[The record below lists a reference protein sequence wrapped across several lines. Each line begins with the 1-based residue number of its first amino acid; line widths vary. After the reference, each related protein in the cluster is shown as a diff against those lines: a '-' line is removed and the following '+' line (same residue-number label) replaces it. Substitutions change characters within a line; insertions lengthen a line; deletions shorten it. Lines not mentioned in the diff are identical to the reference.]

1 MVEKQVNK
9 KIRDS
14 DVQVIRGNID
24 RLKEELRNLRNA
36 KASSGSASKLAKIKG
51 VRKNI
56 ARNLTILNEKERKTV
71 AGSLHKGSSK
81 RAQFLRTKL
90 TRSFRRQLT
99 THQKSK
105 QIAKI
110 QKKATNFPTRKYGLR
125 A

>member
-1 MVEKQVNK
+1 MVEKQINK

-24 RLKEELRNLRNA
+24 KLKEELRNLRNA

-56 ARNLTILNEKERKTV
+56 ARNLTILNQKERATA
-71 AGSLHKGSSK
+71 AGKLHKGSNK
-81 RAQFLRTKL
+81 RALFLRTKL
-90 TRSFRRQLT
+90 TRAFRRQLT
-99 THQKSK
+99 KQQKSK
-105 QIAKI
+105 QIVKL
-110 QKKATNFPTRKYGLR
+110 QKRATNFPTRKYGLR

>member
-9 KIRDS
+9 KIRES
-14 DVQVIRGNID
+14 DVQTIRANVD
-24 RLKEELRNLRNA
+24 KLKEELRNLRNA

-56 ARNLTILNEKERKTV
+56 ARNLTALNHKERVAAAGTLH
-71 AGSLHKGSSK
+71 AGSTK
-81 RAQFLRTKL
+81 RALFLRSKL

-105 QIAKI
+105 QIAKLA
-110 QKKATNFPTRKYGLR
+110 KRSSNFPTRKFGLK

>member
-14 DVQVIRGNID
+14 DVQTIRGNVD
-24 RLKEELRNLRNA
+24 KLKEELRNLRNA

-56 ARNLTILNEKERKTV
+56 ARNLTILNQKERTTAAGTLH
-71 AGSLHKGSSK
+71 AGSTK
-81 RAQFLRTKL
+81 RALFLRTKL
-90 TRSFRRQLT
+90 TRAFRRQLT
-99 THQKSK
+99 QHQRTK
-105 QIAKI
+105 QITKLSKRA
-110 QKKATNFPTRKYGLR
+110 ANFPTRKYGLK

>member
-14 DVQVIRGNID
+14 DAQVIRGNID

-56 ARNLTILNEKERKTV
+56 ARNLTILN
-71 AGSLHKGSSK
+71 
-81 RAQFLRTKL
+81 
-90 TRSFRRQLT
+90 
-99 THQKSK
+99 
-105 QIAKI
+105 
-110 QKKATNFPTRKYGLR
+110 
-125 A
+125 

>member
-9 KIRDS
+9 KIRES
-14 DVQVIRGNID
+14 DVQAIRGSID

-56 ARNLTILNEKERKTV
+56 ARNLTILNQKERTTA
-71 AGSLHKGSSK
+71 AGSLHKGSVK
-81 RAQFLRTKL
+81 RALFLRTKL
-90 TRSFRRQLT
+90 TRAFRRQLT

-105 QIAKI
+105 QITKL
-110 QKKATNFPTRKYGLR
+110 QKRTANFPTRTYGLK